1 MSSIKSL
8 RLAVV
13 AAAAVLSC
21 SLAMAADSQNITV
34 SATVSGNCK
43 LTSFPNM
50 SFGALDPSSAA
61 NGSGSATISYKCT
74 KGTSPATFTVG
85 GSASPY
91 SGTLTGALASP
102 DTIAYSITWTAPTTA
117 GTGFG
122 AGSTATD
129 VVLTGSILNADYV
142 NVKADTYSQ
151 TVAVAITP

>member
-1 MSSIKSL
+1 MFSTKSL
-8 RLAVV
+8 RLAIV

-21 SLAMAADSQNITV
+21 PLAMADSQNINI

-50 SFGALDPSSAA
+50 TFTPLDPSSAA
-61 NGSGSATISYKCT
+61 NGTGSTTISYKCT
-74 KGTSPATFTVG
+74 KGTAPTAFTVG

-91 SGTLTGALASP
+91 NGTLTGALASP
-102 DTIAYSITWTAPTTA
+102 DTIAYSVSWTAPTTA

-129 VVLTGSILNADYV
+129 VTLTGTILNANYV

-151 TVAVAITP
+151 TVSVAITP